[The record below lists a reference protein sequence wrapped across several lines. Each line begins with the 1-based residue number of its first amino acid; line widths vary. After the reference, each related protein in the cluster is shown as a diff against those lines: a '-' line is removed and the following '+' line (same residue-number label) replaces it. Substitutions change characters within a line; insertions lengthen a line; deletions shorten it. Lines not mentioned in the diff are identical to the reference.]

1 MEAQS
6 VLDQPRGRSARR
18 FLRHLLEMIVVMMLG
33 MCVLGAAW
41 GAFHQI
47 VFGSAFADAWR
58 DYVGLAAF
66 AMAFNMTVPMVFWM
80 RYRGHSWERGG
91 EMAIAMNLPLLPLLL
106 LYALD
111 LIPAQAVLGLQM
123 MLMIPAMVLA
133 MLYRKEE
140 YSARAPEGV
149 APASQVDRRSA
160 LAAPRRNGSGVESF
174 ALPPL
179 VLVQRHGAASVVPVS
194 CIRKASS
201 TGYAFSGVARSV
213 VITSCGSRVSRNPIT
228 PSA

>member
-47 VFGSAFADAWR
+47 VFGSAFADGWR

-66 AMAFNMTVPMVFWM
+66 AMAFNMTVPMVLWM

-91 EMAIAMNLPLLPLLL
+91 EMAVAMNLPLLPLLL
-106 LYALD
+106 LYSLD

-123 MLMIPAMVLA
+123 LLMIPAMVLA
-133 MLYRKEE
+133 MLYRKDE
-140 YSARAPEGV
+140 YSAAHQRVWHPH
-149 APASQVDRRSA
+149 RRW
-160 LAAPRRNGSGVESF
+160 F
-174 ALPPL
+174 A
-179 VLVQRHGAASVVPVS
+179 GAH
-194 CIRKASS
+194 
-201 TGYAFSGVARSV
+201 
-213 VITSCGSRVSRNPIT
+213 
-228 PSA
+228 

>member
-6 VLDQPRGRSARR
+6 VLDQPRDRKVWR

-41 GAFHQI
+41 GAFHEI

-66 AMAFNMTVPMVFWM
+66 AMAFNMTVPMVLWM

-91 EMAIAMNLPLLPLLL
+91 EMATAMNLPLLPLLL
-106 LYALD
+106 LYSLD
-111 LIPAQAVLGLQM
+111 LIPAPAVLGLQM

-140 YSARAPEGV
+140 YSATHQTAQHPHHKW
-149 APASQVDRRSA
+149 
-160 LAAPRRNGSGVESF
+160 F
-174 ALPPL
+174 A
-179 VLVQRHGAASVVPVS
+179 GAH
-194 CIRKASS
+194 
-201 TGYAFSGVARSV
+201 
-213 VITSCGSRVSRNPIT
+213 
-228 PSA
+228 

>member
-6 VLDQPRGRSARR
+6 VLDQPKDRKVWR

-33 MCVLGAAW
+33 MCVLGVAW
-41 GAFHQI
+41 GAFHEV

-58 DYVGLAAF
+58 VYVGLAAF
-66 AMAFNMTVPMVFWM
+66 AMAFNMTVPMVLWM

-106 LYALD
+106 LYSLD

-133 MLYRKEE
+133 MLYRRDE
-140 YSARAPEGV
+140 YSAAHQTARHPH
-149 APASQVDRRSA
+149 RRW
-160 LAAPRRNGSGVESF
+160 F
-174 ALPPL
+174 A
-179 VLVQRHGAASVVPVS
+179 GAH
-194 CIRKASS
+194 
-201 TGYAFSGVARSV
+201 
-213 VITSCGSRVSRNPIT
+213 
-228 PSA
+228 

>member
-6 VLDQPRGRSARR
+6 VLDQPQGRKAWC

-41 GAFHQI
+41 GAFHEI

-66 AMAFNMTVPMVFWM
+66 AMAFNMTVPMVLWM

-91 EMAIAMNLPLLPLLL
+91 EMATAMNLPLLPLLL
-106 LYALD
+106 LYSLD
-111 LIPAQAVLGLQM
+111 LIPAPAVLGLQM

-140 YSARAPEGV
+140 YSAPHQTAWHPN
-149 APASQVDRRSA
+149 RR
-160 LAAPRRNGSGVESF
+160 RWF
-174 ALPPL
+174 A
-179 VLVQRHGAASVVPVS
+179 GAH
-194 CIRKASS
+194 
-201 TGYAFSGVARSV
+201 
-213 VITSCGSRVSRNPIT
+213 
-228 PSA
+228 